1 MRTRPWP
8 GVAVALGTAAAV
20 SALST
25 AITISSA
32 HAEAARTTARLTL
45 TGMVDDNCPV
55 DVGGTTAYV
64 APGGTVTL
72 EASLAG
78 ASVKVPLLG
87 SVPIDSRHIAGFA
100 DTVTVD
106 GSSHQLSGG
115 RSLVLHGVTAAKTVS
130 WRPTAVTLLP
140 SLLGGITVPLNA
152 NNVSLP
158 AGGELDW
165 TGRIIP
171 SANTQ
176 CGVAV
181 ALPTVK
187 ASVGTHTVTVPGVG
201 VTVSLPGRSHSAT
214 DPAPTSAPA
223 PTGTS
228 SVPPPSTGPS
238 TRPPGGHTPSSAP
251 GKHTDNAPTRS
262 AVDQPARPEPGRHRM
277 PADHDSTKVALQ
289 RANGAASG
297 PAAAAG
303 DDAPSVEPIGADHR
317 APAADDQV
325 AAPGTQRLM
334 GGSLPALLAIAAM
347 LALSLVSAIYV
358 RQHLLGDRGR

>member
-1 MRTRPWP
+1 MRTRSWP
-8 GVAVALGTAAAV
+8 AVVVALGSAAAA
-20 SALST
+20 SALSM
-25 AITISSA
+25 AITVSSA
-32 HAEAARTTARLTL
+32 HAEAASTTARLTL
-45 TGMVDDNCPV
+45 TGMVDENCPV
-55 DVGGTTAYV
+55 DIGGTTAYV

-72 EASLAG
+72 DASLVG
-78 ASVKVPLLG
+78 ASVRVPLLG
-87 SVPIDSRHIAGFA
+87 TIPLDSRHIAGFA

-115 RSLVLHGVTAAKTVS
+115 GSLVLRGITSETTVA
-130 WRPTAVTLLP
+130 WRATAVTLLP

-171 SANTQ
+171 STNTR
-176 CGVAV
+176 CGVAI

-201 VTVSLPGRSHSAT
+201 VTVSLPGRSHTPT

-228 SVPPPSTGPS
+228 SAPSTGAASVPS
-238 TRPPGGHTPSSAP
+238 HGHSPSSGP
-251 GKHTDNAPTRS
+251 GKHTGHAPTRG
-262 AVDQPARPEPGRHRM
+262 AIDRPALPGPGRHRM
-277 PADHDSTKVALQ
+277 PAGRDATKAADQ
-289 RANGAASG
+289 QASAPASG
-297 PAAAAG
+297 PTAS
-303 DDAPSVEPIGADHR
+303 APGSTSVVPIGAEHR
-317 APAADDQV
+317 APAADNQV

-347 LALSLVSAIYV
+347 LALSLVSAVYV

>member
-1 MRTRPWP
+1 M
-8 GVAVALGTAAAV
+8 
-20 SALST
+20 
-25 AITISSA
+25 SSA
-32 HAEAARTTARLTL
+32 HAEAASTTARLTL

-78 ASVKVPLLG
+78 ASVKVPVLNVLG
-87 SVPIDSRHIAGFA
+87 IRIGTKVVNLDSRSVASFV
-100 DTVTVD
+100 DTVKIN
-106 GSSHQLSGG
+106 G
-115 RSLVLHGVTAAKTVS
+115 RATSLHGPSDTIALHDVRSPINVEWEASAI
-130 WRPTAVTLLP
+130 TLVP
-140 SLLGGITVPLNA
+140 GVLGGITVPLNA

-158 AGGELDW
+158 VGGELDW

-171 SANTQ
+171 SADTR

-201 VTVSLPGRSHSAT
+201 VTVSLPGRSHSPT
-214 DPAPTSAPA
+214 DAAPTSAPA

-228 SVPPPSTGPS
+228 SAPPSPTGS
-238 TRPPGGHTPSSAP
+238 SAAPPDGHTPSSGP
-251 GKHTDNAPTRS
+251 GKHTGGHAPTRS
-262 AVDQPARPEPGRHRM
+262 AVDQPAWPGLGRHRM
-277 PADHDSTKVALQ
+277 PAGRDTTKAALQ
-289 RANGAASG
+289 RANAPASG
-297 PAAAAG
+297 PRASEHG
-303 DDAPSVEPIGADHR
+303 APTLAPIHADHR
-317 APAADDQV
+317 APAADNQV
-325 AAPGTQRLM
+325 AAPPGTQRLT

-358 RQHLLGDRGR
+358 RQHLLGDRG